1 MKIKDVCDLTG
12 LTSRTIR
19 VYIDECLIK
28 PEYTEN
34 YLGRRAFNFS
44 ENDVDTLKNIAILRK
59 YGFSI
64 PEILKIQES
73 EENSIEIISNLCQ
86 RKRKTI
92 ADEQN
97 ALMHLIK
104 LNDSQSHSIEEI
116 AETLNDIVCDYPIPA
131 QDERI
136 NILKLLKHVLLN
148 PIYAII
154 AFLPLLGCLLCLLL
168 PPRTAYPT
176 FNFKN
181 FICIVITFIPLIII
195 TCLHFL
201 KREEKRFK
209 FIKEIA
215 LVLAILCLPI
225 SCICSLNVHGP
236 SITENIKN
244 YRKLDADCLA
254 NNSMFYQELFP
265 SWPRYF
271 TTEKDENGEWVTTY
285 LDSKYYYRYLVGFDY
300 TYDIYA
306 EWPLE
311 KDDFDKEVLR
321 VQNLYSEYS
330 TDGCIYETI
339 KKGDYV
345 CLFRY
350 YSKYSTPFEAVNDNY
365 SYWIFAYNEENLRV
379 RYIYCDSLEN
389 GVDQPY
395 YLSLEW

>member
-1 MKIKDVCDLTG
+1 
-12 LTSRTIR
+12 
-19 VYIDECLIK
+19 
-28 PEYTEN
+28 
-34 YLGRRAFNFS
+34 
-44 ENDVDTLKNIAILRK
+44 
-59 YGFSI
+59 
-64 PEILKIQES
+64 
-73 EENSIEIISNLCQ
+73 
-86 RKRKTI
+86 
-92 ADEQN
+92 
-97 ALMHLIK
+97 
-104 LNDSQSHSIEEI
+104 
-116 AETLNDIVCDYPIPA
+116 
-131 QDERI
+131 
-136 NILKLLKHVLLN
+136 
-148 PIYAII
+148 
-154 AFLPLLGCLLCLLL
+154 
-168 PPRTAYPT
+168 
-176 FNFKN
+176 
-181 FICIVITFIPLIII
+181 
-195 TCLHFL
+195 
-201 KREEKRFK
+201 
-209 FIKEIA
+209 
-215 LVLAILCLPI
+215 
-225 SCICSLNVHGP
+225 
-236 SITENIKN
+236 
-244 YRKLDADCLA
+244 
-254 NNSMFYQELFP
+254 MFYQELFP

>member
-1 MKIKDVCDLTG
+1 MKIKDVCNLTG

-44 ENDVDTLKNIAILRK
+44 ENDVATLKNIAILRK
-59 YGFSI
+59 FGFSI

-168 PPRTAYPT
+168 PPKTAYPT

-181 FICIVITFIPLIII
+181 FICIVIAFIPLIII

-271 TTEKDENGEWVTTY
+271 TTEKDENGELVTTY

>member
-44 ENDVDTLKNIAILRK
+44 ENDIATLKNIAILRK
-59 YGFSI
+59 FGFSI

-271 TTEKDENGEWVTTY
+271 TTEKDENGEWVTKY

-330 TDGCIYETI
+330 TDGYIYETI

-389 GVDQPY
+389 GAEQPY
-395 YLSLEW
+395 YLNLDW